1 MAALLCTFFVVS
13 HEELQLFHLPGS
25 PYSRTDSE
33 ERLPSAEASPQLL
46 QQLDIV
52 ILFYF
57 ILFFGQKSLFRSLL
71 MLGKKSSQ
79 EEQFRDMI

>member
-13 HEELQLFHLPGS
+13 LEELQLFHLPGS

-57 ILFFGQKSLFRSLL
+57 IFWPEVFVQILVGVR
-71 MLGKKSSQ
+71 KKIFS
-79 EEQFRDMI
+79 RRAV

>member
-57 ILFFGQKSLFRSLL
+57 IFWPEVFVQILVDVR
-71 MLGKKSSQ
+71 KKIFS
-79 EEQFRDMI
+79 RRAV